1 MVDCEGF
8 EPFFSC
14 LERDIAK
21 TIRKRGGS
29 AFYFSKDTFNCVP
42 ISMANYLKSIA
53 VFGEN
58 WSEIVCVINEKFNC
72 VKLITPM

>member
-1 MVDCEGF
+1 M
-8 EPFFSC
+8 
-14 LERDIAK
+14 
-21 TIRKRGGS
+21 T
-29 AFYFSKDTFNCVP
+29 
-42 ISMANYLKSIA
+42 NYLESIA